1 MKQLIFSGWLWVVSA
16 LVLAPP
22 AALAQGQ
29 RKLGEAA
36 SLQAVEI
43 KGDPIPGGKVTA
55 VIKVQLEKGFHTHS
69 NKPSEPQFI
78 ATVLTVDPAPG
89 VRVGAVGYPN
99 GKSVKVTG
107 LDKPLS
113 VYEEHFELSV
123 PLGLTAAAKF
133 PLSIPATLRY
143 QACQG
148 AQCYAPQKLKIEI
161 KLESKP

>member
-1 MKQLIFSGWLWVVSA
+1 MKHLIFSGWLCVVSA
-16 LVLAPP
+16 LVLAP

-78 ATVLTVDPAPG
+78 GTVLTVDPAPG
-89 VRVGAVGYPN
+89 VRVGAVGYPA
-99 GKSVKVTG
+99 GKSEKVAG

-113 VYEEHFELSV
+113 VYQGEFELSV

-133 PLSIPATLRY
+133 PLTIPATLRY